1 MIWTGISDP
10 ISVRSLPIKGT
21 HKIHPGKGFIGS
33 FDLDPDHYKTILLN
47 FMNPFKLLRD
57 IYKLNLVK
65 LDCHPWDKVP
75 LPLFFLSH
83 SNLSGFHVLYS
94 KGTSI
99 FFEVICILGWVNLTM
114 FSLTL
119 KTSKN
124 NQFFGKK
131 LKLVHC
137 SFVTLDNFLHCV
149 YCTVSIYSSLFNLNC
164 TLGLRNII
172 CIPEQWS
179 VTCLQRIFMF
189 FSVTQLI
196 RCWQFLTLITPLEQM
211 IMTSNSFALLLFNKQ
226 RVELASNSQTKQKQ
240 IQKSIWEKVSVH
252 VIGHVMGYIL
262 WLRLL
267 DCVRFKEDFVNRGS
281 LNRGSVP
288 YITFYCNFGRA
299 EENCS

>member
-1 MIWTGISDP
+1 MIIVLETKSP
-10 ISVRSLPIKGT
+10 SPSL
-21 HKIHPGKGFIGS
+21 
-33 FDLDPDHYKTILLN
+33 
-47 FMNPFKLLRD
+47 
-57 IYKLNLVK
+57 
-65 LDCHPWDKVP
+65 
-75 LPLFFLSH
+75 FLSH

-94 KGTSI
+94 KGASI
-99 FFEVICILGWVNLTM
+99 FSEVICIRGWVNLTI

-137 SFVTLDNFLHCV
+137 NFMTLDNFLQCV
-149 YCTVSIYSSLFNLNC
+149 YRTVSIYSSLFNLNC

-196 RCWQFLTLITPLEQM
+196 RCWQFLTSITPLEQM
-211 IMTSNSFALLLFNKQ
+211 IMTSNSFALLLFNKP
-226 RVELASNSQTKQKQ
+226 RAELASNSQTKQRH

-252 VIGHVMGYIL
+252 V
-262 WLRLL
+262 
-267 DCVRFKEDFVNRGS
+267 RGQ
-281 LNRGSVP
+281 
-288 YITFYCNFGRA
+288 NFTQ
-299 EENCS
+299 EST